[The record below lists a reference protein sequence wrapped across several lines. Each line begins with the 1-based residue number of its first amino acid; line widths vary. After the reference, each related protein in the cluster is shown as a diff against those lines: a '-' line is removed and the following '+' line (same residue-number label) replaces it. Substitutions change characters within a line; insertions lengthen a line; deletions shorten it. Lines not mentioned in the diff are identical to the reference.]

1 MKAKPIEA
9 ANMPT
14 FGKVPRWGSRL
25 KAFVKEN
32 EGRWAPLYTQISTL
46 PYEDHFLDLDPEVKD
61 PLGYLGGYLL
71 RGAGGTVLA
80 TGEPEV
86 FRRIPGD
93 TVPAISAEGVLLNV
107 YS

>member
-1 MKAKPIEA
+1 VGFP
-9 ANMPT
+9 
-14 FGKVPRWGSRL
+14 L
-25 KAFVKEN
+25 VKEN